1 MKKLLTEWRKFLKE
15 GAGGPF
21 YHLSPIK
28 FDKFQ
33 QQMATNPSISSDVG
47 FHFGTKDTALTVA
60 DKLKKDG
67 KINSGDSVYLY
78 TVNLDSGKTLELPEN
93 RSGTWS
99 VNSILKAMF
108 EGFGGEAHPAIPD
121 EMVDEYYDDVVTSP
135 SGENIKDLS
144 FEPTEEMEE
153 FISWFSSLGF
163 DSIKYENTF
172 EGGGASYIVFRTEQ
186 IEIVDTKEYQVP

>member
-15 GAGGPF
+15 GTGGTF

-33 QQMATNPSISSDVG
+33 QQMATNPAVSSDVG

-67 KINSGDSVYLY
+67 KVKSGDSVYLY
-78 TVNLDSGKTLELPEN
+78 TVKLGINKTMELPEN
-93 RSGTWS
+93 RSGTWG
-99 VNSILKAMF
+99 VNSTLKAMF
-108 EGFGGEAHPAIPD
+108 EGFDGEHHPAIPD

-144 FEPTEEMEE
+144 FQPVEEMEE
-153 FISWFSSLGF
+153 FIDWFSSLGF

-172 EGGGASYIVFRTEQ
+172 EGGGDSYIVFKSDQ
-186 IEIVDTKEYQVP
+186 IDIVDVKEYQVP

>member
-33 QQMATNPSISSDVG
+33 QQMATNPAVSSDVG

-60 DKLKKDG
+60 DKLKQDG
-67 KINSGDSVYLY
+67 KVNSGDSVYLY

-108 EGFGGEAHPAIPD
+108 EALAAKPTQQFP
-121 EMVDEYYDDVVTSP
+121 MRWWM
-135 SGENIKDLS
+135 NI
-144 FEPTEEMEE
+144 MMM
-153 FISWFSSLGF
+153 W
-163 DSIKYENTF
+163 
-172 EGGGASYIVFRTEQ
+172 
-186 IEIVDTKEYQVP
+186 

>member
-1 MKKLLTEWRKFLKE
+1 MKE
-15 GAGGPF
+15 GTGGTF

-33 QQMATNPSISSDVG
+33 QQMATNPAVSSDVG

-67 KINSGDSVYLY
+67 KVKSGDSVYLY
-78 TVNLDSGKTLELPEN
+78 TVKLGINKTMELPEN
-93 RSGTWS
+93 RSGTWG
-99 VNSILKAMF
+99 VNSTLKAMF
-108 EGFGGEAHPAIPD
+108 EGFDGEHHPAIPD

-144 FEPTEEMEE
+144 FQPVEEMEE
-153 FISWFSSLGF
+153 FIDWFSSLGF

-172 EGGGASYIVFRTEQ
+172 EGGGDSYIVFKSDQ
-186 IEIVDTKEYQVP
+186 IDIVDVKEYQVP

>member
-15 GAGGPF
+15 NTGGTL
-21 YHLSPIK
+21 YHLSPVK

-33 QQMATNPSISSDVG
+33 QQMATSPAVSSDVG

-67 KINSGDSVYLY
+67 KVKSGDSVYLY
-78 TVNLDSGKTLELPEN
+78 TVKLGINKTMELPEN
-93 RSGTWS
+93 RSGTWG
-99 VNSILKAMF
+99 VNSTLKAMF

-121 EMVDEYYDDVVTSP
+121 EMVNDYYDDVVTSP

-144 FEPTEEMEE
+144 FQPVEEMEE
-153 FISWFSSLGF
+153 FIDWFSSLGF

-172 EGGGASYIVFRTEQ
+172 EGGGDSYIVFKSDQ
-186 IEIVDTKEYQVP
+186 IDIVDTKEYQVP

>member
-15 GAGGPF
+15 GTGGTF

-33 QQMATNPSISSDVG
+33 QQMATNPAVSSDVG

-67 KINSGDSVYLY
+67 KVKSGDSVYLY
-78 TVNLDSGKTLELPEN
+78 TVKLGINKTMELPEN
-93 RSGTWS
+93 RSGTWG
-99 VNSILKAMF
+99 VNSTLKAMF
-108 EGFGGEAHPAIPD
+108 EGFDGEHHPAIPD

-144 FEPTEEMEE
+144 FQPVEEMEE
-153 FISWFSSLGF
+153 FIDWFSSLGF

-172 EGGGASYIVFRTEQ
+172 EGGGDSYIVFKSDQ
-186 IEIVDTKEYQVP
+186 IDIVDTKEYQVP

>member
-15 GAGGPF
+15 GTGGTF

-33 QQMATNPSISSDVG
+33 QQMATNPAVSSDVG

-67 KINSGDSVYLY
+67 KVKSGDSVYLY
-78 TVNLDSGKTLELPEN
+78 TVKLGINKTMELPEN
-93 RSGTWS
+93 RSGTWG
-99 VNSILKAMF
+99 VNSTLKAMF
-108 EGFGGEAHPAIPD
+108 EGFDGEHHPAIPD

-144 FEPTEEMEE
+144 FQPIEEMEE
-153 FISWFSSLGF
+153 FIEWFSSLGF

-172 EGGGASYIVFRTEQ
+172 EGGGDSYIVFKSDQ
-186 IEIVDTKEYQVP
+186 IDIVDTKEYEVP

>member
-15 GAGGPF
+15 GTGGTF

-33 QQMATNPSISSDVG
+33 QQMATNPAVSSDVG

-67 KINSGDSVYLY
+67 KVKSGDSVYLY
-78 TVNLDSGKTLELPEN
+78 TVKLGINKTMELPEN
-93 RSGTWS
+93 RSGTWG
-99 VNSILKAMF
+99 VNSTLKAMF
-108 EGFGGEAHPAIPD
+108 EGFGGEHHPAIPD
-121 EMVDEYYDDVVTSP
+121 EMVNDYYDDVVTSP

-144 FEPTEEMEE
+144 FQPVEEMEE
-153 FISWFSSLGF
+153 FIEWFSSLGF

-172 EGGGASYIVFRTEQ
+172 EGGGDSYIVFKSDQ
-186 IEIVDTKEYQVP
+186 IDIVDTKEYEVP